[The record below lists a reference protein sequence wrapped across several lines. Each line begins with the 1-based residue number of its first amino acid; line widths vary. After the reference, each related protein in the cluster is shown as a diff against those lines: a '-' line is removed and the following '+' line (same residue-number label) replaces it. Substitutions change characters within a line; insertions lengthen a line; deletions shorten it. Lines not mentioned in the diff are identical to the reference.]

1 VQFDKLLSLFL
12 RALTDRQNTI
22 LFDLKSPILSGIFP
36 SVELI
41 DLFSQ
46 QLIKNEE
53 TRCRTQEMTDIEI
66 GEENSFS
73 TGSESVQGLN
83 EDESEGG
90 SEGEIVVRAPSSIV
104 ITPAP
109 TPTAAAKRV
118 ESKYYNSALGSDG
131 TRLALLVQRFVEC
144 SKLDGRYYL
153 CDHDNCMLVSNWLHT
168 IPLTLPER
176 SAPFSTLPY
185 SYSCS
190 CCFIHALHFDHD
202 CFRTHV
208 ESCISSHRLSHL
220 T

>member
-1 VQFDKLLSLFL
+1 VHHVQFDKLLSLFL

-22 LFDLKSPILSGIFP
+22 LFDFNSPILSGIFP

-46 QLIKNEE
+46 QLTKNEE

-66 GEENSFS
+66 GEENSSS
-73 TGSESVQGLN
+73 TGSESVQGLS
-83 EDESEGG
+83 EVESEGG

-104 ITPAP
+104 ITPA
-109 TPTAAAKRV
+109 PTAAAKRV

-176 SAPFSTLPY
+176 SAPFPFLPC
-185 SYSCS
+185 SCS

-208 ESCISSHRLSHL
+208 ESCVSSHRLSHL

>member
-1 VQFDKLLSLFL
+1 LVSLFF
-12 RALTDRQNTI
+12 RDFTDLQNTV
-22 LFDLKSPILSGIFP
+22 FVNFNSPILSGIFP

-66 GEENSFS
+66 GEESS
-73 TGSESVQGLN
+73 SSQGSESVQGLG
-83 EDESEGG
+83 EDER
-90 SEGEIVVRAPSSIV
+90 EGEIAVRAPSSIV
-104 ITPAP
+104 IT

-118 ESKYYNSALGSDG
+118 ESKYFNSALGSDG

-176 SAPFSTLPY
+176 SVPAPPPC
-185 SYSCS
+185 CS
-190 CCFIHALHFDHD
+190 IHALCFDLD
-202 CFRTHV
+202 SFLTHT
-208 ESCISSHRLSHL
+208 ESCFS
-220 T
+220 